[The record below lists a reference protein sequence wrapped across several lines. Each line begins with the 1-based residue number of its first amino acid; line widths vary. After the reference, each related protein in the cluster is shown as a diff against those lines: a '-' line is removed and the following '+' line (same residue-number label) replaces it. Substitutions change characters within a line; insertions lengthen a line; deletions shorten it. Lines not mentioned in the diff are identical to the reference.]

1 MLAKRRSEKPNCL
14 FCFYKIILF
23 FAAYRDKATEKVF
36 AAFRP
41 KDFIIGTFLGI
52 LCQMIFQQIY
62 QKIRFYQNLII
73 RLVYI
78 GVGVMVSHQIADPVD
93 HFCGQPRPDK
103 RSFASAGPSNS

>member
-1 MLAKRRSEKPNCL
+1 MQATRFTRGLDFTKL
-14 FCFYKIILF
+14 YCFLLHTGIKQP
-23 FAAYRDKATEKVF
+23 EKVF

-62 QKIRFYQNLII
+62 QKISRHQNLII

-78 GVGVMVSHQIADPVD
+78 GVGVMVSHQIAEPVD
-93 HFCGQPRPDK
+93 HFLRPAK
-103 RSFASAGPSNS
+103 TG

>member
-1 MLAKRRSEKPNCL
+1 MLHTGIKQP
-14 FCFYKIILF
+14 
-23 FAAYRDKATEKVF
+23 EKVF

-62 QKIRFYQNLII
+62 QKISLHQNLII

-78 GVGVMVSHQIADPVD
+78 GVGVMVSHQIAEPVD
-93 HFCGQPRPDK
+93 HFLRPAK
-103 RSFASAGPSNS
+103 TGRVPAIFTTVSFDLYYTTFLQ